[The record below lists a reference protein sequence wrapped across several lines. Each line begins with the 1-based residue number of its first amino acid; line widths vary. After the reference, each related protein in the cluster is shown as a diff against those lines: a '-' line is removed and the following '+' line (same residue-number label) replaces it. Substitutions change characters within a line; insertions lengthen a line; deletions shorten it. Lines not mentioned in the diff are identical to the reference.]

1 MRKYLYIRCLRV
13 FLLLNVSCICASAQT
28 MLSHS
33 SKIMEVYTDERG
45 QTRVLD
51 ENKKLSLYTSNFRS
65 SILNEGTDPG
75 QWISRDSHLY
85 YIKDSCL

>member
-1 MRKYLYIRCLRV
+1 
-13 FLLLNVSCICASAQT
+13 
-28 MLSHS
+28 
-33 SKIMEVYTDERG
+33 MEVYTDERG
-45 QTRVLD
+45 QTLVLD